1 MGAAAYLFV
10 SDPLALNWVG
20 LIGVAMTPT
29 SIESL
34 LTVWEKLGMMER
46 SVLNTL
52 AWRLYAG
59 QRKYGKLEENK
70 KEWTWEA
77 AEEGLDQS
85 VYLAA
90 ALVTLT
96 ESGKRRYFAGLD
108 GVHPSVYQQEGMEPS
123 NGPLLAAVGPEC
135 FGGSDYQ

>member
-1 MGAAAYLFV
+1 
-10 SDPLALNWVG
+10 
-20 LIGVAMTPT
+20 MTPT
-29 SIESL
+29 SVDSL

-52 AWRLYAG
+52 AWRLYSG

-77 AEEGLDQS
+77 AEEGLDQA

-90 ALVTLT
+90 SLVAVT
-96 ESGKRRYFAGLD
+96 EAGKRRYFSELD
-108 GVHPSVYQQEGMEPS
+108 GGHYSVLPETGVEPGDNS
-123 NGPLLAAVGPEC
+123 LLATEPAPVSRPWDH
-135 FGGSDYQ
+135 GGWEP

>member
-1 MGAAAYLFV
+1 
-10 SDPLALNWVG
+10 
-20 LIGVAMTPT
+20 MTPT
-29 SIESL
+29 SVDSL

-52 AWRLYAG
+52 AWRLYSG

-77 AEEGLDQS
+77 AEEGLDQA

-90 ALVTLT
+90 SLVAVT
-96 ESGKRRYFAGLD
+96 EAGKRRYFSELD
-108 GVHPSVYQQEGMEPS
+108 GGHYSVLSEPEPVLEPGDS
-123 NGPLLAAVGPEC
+123 SLLANDEYEYDDFLGPNH
-135 FGGSDYQ
+135 S